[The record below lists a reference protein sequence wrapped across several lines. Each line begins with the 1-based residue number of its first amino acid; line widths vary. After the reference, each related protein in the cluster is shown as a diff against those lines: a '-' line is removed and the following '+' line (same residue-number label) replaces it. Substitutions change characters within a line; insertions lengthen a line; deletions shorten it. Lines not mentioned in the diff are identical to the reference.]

1 MDAALFIRAFLTLCM
16 LALLGYALWWVPQLD
31 LNSEQM
37 RTVDLLTGAVISQTA
52 LAMGWF
58 FASSKGSSDKTAML
72 KP

>member
-1 MDAALFIRAFLTLCM
+1 MDAALFIRAFLCLCM

-31 LNSEQM
+31 LNAEQM

-58 FASSKGSSDKTAML
+58 FASSKGSSDKTELL
-72 KP
+72 KH